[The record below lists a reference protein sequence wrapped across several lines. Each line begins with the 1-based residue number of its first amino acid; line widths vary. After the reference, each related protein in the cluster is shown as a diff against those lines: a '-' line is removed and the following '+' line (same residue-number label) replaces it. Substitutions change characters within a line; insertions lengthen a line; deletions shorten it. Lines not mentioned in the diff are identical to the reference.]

1 MRRRGLAF
9 MLATMCSPAFAQ
21 SHYVKSY
28 DQLGGETTVV
38 NQSAKAFTLPAANAR
53 EEHLRPFFFGNRLF
67 NTNWTQAPGSVKK
80 FDGLGPTFNRVSCS
94 GCHTRDG
101 RGRPPL
107 TPDEPMDSMLLRL
120 SIPGTDPHGGPRPH
134 PAYGDQLQDKSIQG
148 VAAEGRVGVTWTKI
162 AGRFADGEAYELTR
176 PDYRIEGLAY
186 GPLGKD
192 IQISPRVASQVIGLG
207 LLEAVPEAYLLAF
220 ADPDDSDKDGISGRP
235 NRVWDPAAKKTVVGR
250 FGWKANAPTLM
261 AQSAGAAFG
270 DIGLTS
276 PLHPAQ
282 NCPPA
287 QKACAGAVAGGETEL
302 SQEFLDKL
310 VLYLRLLAVPAQR
323 TPNDPAVRRG
333 EQVFADAKCWTCHQP
348 VLKTDA
354 SAALPE
360 LRNQTFHP
368 FTDLLLHDMGEGLT
382 DGRPDFQAS
391 GREWRTPPLWG
402 IGLFQTV
409 NGHTRY
415 LHDGRARNLSEAIL
429 WHGGEA
435 AASRDAFAKMPKADR
450 AALIA
455 YLNSL

>member
-1 MRRRGLAF
+1 
-9 MLATMCSPAFAQ
+9 MLRTAAIVFALSTAPAFAQ
-21 SHYVKSY
+21 PHYVKSY
-28 DQLGGETTVV
+28 DRLGGDTTVFK
-38 NQSAKAFTLPAANAR
+38 AGPKAFTLPAANAR

-67 NTNWTQAPGSVKK
+67 NTNWTQAPGSVAS

-107 TPDEPMDSMLLRL
+107 AAGETMDSMLIRL
-120 SIPGTDPHGGPRPH
+120 SVPGAGPNGGPKPH
-134 PAYGDQLQDKSIQG
+134 PVYGDQLEDKSILG
-148 VAAEGRVGVTWTKI
+148 VPAEGRATIAWTNV
-162 AGRFADGEAYELTR
+162 AGRFADGEPFELTT
-176 PDYRIEGLAY
+176 PEYRFDAMAF

-192 IQISPRVASQVIGLG
+192 ILFSPRVANQVIGLG
-207 LLEAVPEAYLLAF
+207 LLEAVPEAYVLAF
-220 ADPDDSDKDGISGRP
+220 ADPDDKDKDGISGRP
-235 NRVWDPAAKKTVVGR
+235 NRVWDPVSRKTALGR
-250 FGWKANAPTLM
+250 FGWKANTANLT

-276 PLHPAQ
+276 PVHPEE

-287 QKACAGAVAGGETEL
+287 QTACTKALTGGSPEM
-302 SQEFLDKL
+302 SQEFLDKV

-323 TPNDPAVRRG
+323 TPQDPQVLRG
-333 EQVFADAKCWTCHQP
+333 EKMFAEAKCWVCHQP
-348 VLKTDA
+348 VLKTDD

-368 FTDLLLHDMGEGLT
+368 FTDLLLHDMGEGLA
-382 DGRPDFQAS
+382 DGRPDFLAT

-402 IGLFQTV
+402 IGLFQAV

-429 WHGGEA
+429 WHGGEGQ
-435 AASRDAFAKMPKADR
+435 ASRDAFVRMPKADR

-455 YLNSL
+455 YLYSL

>member
-1 MRRRGLAF
+1 MRRFGLA
-9 MLATMCSPAFAQ
+9 LALAGVCGSAMAQ
-21 SHYVKSY
+21 PHYVRAY
-28 DQLGGETTVV
+28 DRLGGETTIAH
-38 NQSAKAFTLPAANAR
+38 QGPKAFTLPAANAR

-67 NTNWTQAPGSVKK
+67 NTNWTQAPASVQA

-107 TPDEPMDSMLLRL
+107 TADEPMDSMLLRL
-120 SIPGTDPHGGPRPH
+120 SMPGVGPNGGPRPH
-134 PAYGDQLQDKSIQG
+134 PVYGDQLQDKSILG
-148 VAAEGRVGVTWTKI
+148 VPAEGRVRIGWTKV
-162 AGRFADGEAYELTR
+162 AGRFADGAPYELTKPNYTFEALAFGALG
-176 PDYRIEGLAY
+176 PDVLT
-186 GPLGKD
+186 
-192 IQISPRVASQVIGLG
+192 SPRVANQVIGLG

-220 ADPDDSDKDGISGRP
+220 ADPDDRDKDGVSGRP
-235 NRVWDPAAKKTVVGR
+235 NRVWDPVARKTVLGR

-282 NCPPA
+282 NCPAA
-287 QKACAGAVAGGETEL
+287 QTGCARAAGGGDPEL
-302 SQEFLDKL
+302 SPEFLGKL

-323 TPNDPAVRRG
+323 NPGDPAVRRG
-333 EQVFADAKCWTCHQP
+333 EQLFADAKCWTCHQP

-354 SAALPE
+354 HAALPE
-360 LRNQTFHP
+360 LRDQTFHP
-368 FTDLLLHDMGEGLT
+368 FTDLLLHDMGDGLA
-382 DGRPDFQAS
+382 DGRPDFLAT

-402 IGLFQTV
+402 IGLFATV

-415 LHDGRARNLSEAIL
+415 LHDGRARNLTEAIL

-435 AASRDAFAKMPKADR
+435 SSSREAFMKMPKADR